1 MATAATSIV
10 FVIDRASQRT
20 PRELADPLRWTGW
33 LKYTM
38 PPNIADAYMADERLY
53 QHIYNYAE
61 VAQQRSL
68 PSRAQRESDREVAIS
83 EQLLWIHRLQH
94 RRPGSTVFVITWTQ
108 FRDLVLASNGGDP
121 NHLLHEL
128 AKINAGLLIHGGTD
142 LTIDYRTPSGRDT
155 FQSVEEEELYIERL
169 RMLSRCFPVWPP
181 VRELRTAA
189 RKLQIMHDLD
199 HIAREITKSPRPH
212 TVLYNGGRTQ
222 GDCVYKRE
230 GSKNSD
236 RFYRGKLKPKRK
248 IDEDIE
254 LTGGRWRWMEQKEI
268 PLLCNTGE
276 LRVYVAGS
284 AVQHA
289 VHTIRLP
296 HGGFVSSVL
305 RDCLLPQDMIV
316 NRASGCFARSGGSE
330 AIRTTARELLEWFV
344 LNTVDGLAM
353 QEVAALGLGESSLLQ
368 YARVDLGVMRGEDG
382 KLHWFV
388 NQVARGLGA
397 GLFAAKD
404 PNAALQVIDSVL
416 ESVLKWRRDWTADP
430 SR

>member
-33 LKYTM
+33 LRYTM

-53 QHIYNYAE
+53 QHIYNYL
-61 VAQQRSL
+61 RSRSSAL
-68 PSRAQRESDREVAIS
+68 YHRVHKENRTGKVAIS

-94 RRPGSTVFVITWTQ
+94 RRPGISGS
-108 FRDLVLASNGGDP
+108 RPRSNGGDP

-276 LRVYVAGS
+276 LRVY
-284 AVQHA
+284 HA

-344 LNTVDGLAM
+344 LNT
-353 QEVAALGLGESSLLQ
+353 VAALGLGESSLLQ